1 MDIVQLMLGGGTGA
15 VVVWALMFERQKRMA
30 RDLEAIAKSMQEMQ
44 ETIKELSDRILKMEV
59 ASEFINPRK
68 P

>member
-1 MDIVQLMLGGGTGA
+1 MDIVQLLLGGGTGA

-30 RDLEAIAKSMQEMQ
+30 RDLEAIAKAMQEMQ

-59 ASEFINPRK
+59 TTDLMNHRK